1 MTVFWGTDMEKYS
14 TIWLKTLARIPERW
28 FFLSAALTVCAL
40 WAGLG
45 PESYWLLRGGRQEI
59 SWLMEKALAANA
71 NALSLPLLSV
81 LPAGAQARKE
91 LSGGAVRN
99 ILFRCGT
106 GKYLA
111 SRTVSLMLSAVLTQC
126 LGVAGFAALLRIFT
140 DGSFSAGLIAPRLLS
155 AIIFALTGSAG
166 ALVTRDAA
174 CGYVI
179 PAAVCFSLSMLRS
192 RFWTGAAW
200 LDPVR
205 WLAGGGGMVL
215 FLTVLLAVLAGG
227 YLLLLYWEVCKNV

>member
-1 MTVFWGTDMEKYS
+1 
-14 TIWLKTLARIPERW
+14 
-28 FFLSAALTVCAL
+28 
-40 WAGLG
+40 
-45 PESYWLLRGGRQEI
+45 
-59 SWLMEKALAANA
+59 
-71 NALSLPLLSV
+71 
-81 LPAGAQARKE
+81 
-91 LSGGAVRN
+91 
-99 ILFRCGT
+99 
-106 GKYLA
+106 
-111 SRTVSLMLSAVLTQC
+111 MLSTVLSQC

-155 AIIFALTGSAG
+155 AIIVALTGSAG